1 MRLDL
6 YFDVLRTGRSA
17 ECATESGSQPCRLPE
32 LLRQLNQRIGRCE
45 LHLDVRLAFSARP
58 IRRTD
63 VGFRCDIGGIELT
76 ASLLE
81 GIEQNLS
88 MGKVAEQSG
97 EVRER
102 LVKGWHVNIG
112 RLGEVFANAVDDC
125 VGRLVGDDI
134 V

>member
-1 MRLDL
+1 
-6 YFDVLRTGRSA
+6 
-17 ECATESGSQPCRLPE
+17 
-32 LLRQLNQRIGRCE
+32 
-45 LHLDVRLAFSARP
+45 
-58 IRRTD
+58 
-63 VGFRCDIGGIELT
+63 
-76 ASLLE
+76 
-81 GIEQNLS
+81 

-112 RLGEVFANAVDDC
+112 RLGEVFTNAVDDC